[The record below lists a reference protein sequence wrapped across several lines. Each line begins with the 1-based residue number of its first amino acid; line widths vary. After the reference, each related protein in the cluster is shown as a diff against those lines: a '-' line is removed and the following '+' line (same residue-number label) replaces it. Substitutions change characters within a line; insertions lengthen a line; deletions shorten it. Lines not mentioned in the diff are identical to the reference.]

1 MFTLFTKQDKK
12 PLALIPDC
20 RSCGLAL
27 KCKNPVLKA
36 VKRPSKTVIVVNG
49 PNEDLPDGVKHQ
61 KRLSAALEKAG
72 LSLHD
77 YSIVPAI
84 ACPGEKLNPKV
95 QYWKHCQPLM
105 VQQIKALEPEKIIVY
120 GKHAIASVIDWLWR
134 APAELP
140 DRWIGRKIPCRELN
154 AWILPIGNKGMV
166 VNPAV
171 SQTWLYRFIREADSI
186 QGRPYD
192 QVPNYDKT
200 IKVLHDAESVKQAL
214 GAASRSPLSAFDYE
228 TNCLRPEKPR
238 AKIFTASVA
247 WLEGTEAK
255 CVAFPMKADFVEDWK
270 AYLLSNSTKIAA
282 NMKFEHRW
290 SKKHF
295 DVDVKRLMWD
305 TNLVGHMYDPQPGVT
320 SLKFQ
325 AFRDLG
331 LPFYAGEVEKFFTT
345 EDEAGYNSI
354 HLANSR
360 ALLEY
365 NAIDSLAELDLGIL
379 QMYQSPIDSEFWSS
393 ALPNKRF
400 YTKGMWL

>member
-1 MFTLFTKQDKK
+1 MFTFFTQQQAK
-12 PLALIPDC
+12 PTALTPDC

-27 KCKNPVLKA
+27 KCENSVLKA
-36 VKRPSKTVIVVNG
+36 IKRPSKTVIVVNG
-49 PNEDLPDGVKHQ
+49 PNEDSPNGLKVQ
-61 KRLSAALEKAG
+61 KRLSAALEKVG

-77 YSIVPAI
+77 YSIVPAM
-84 ACPGEKLNPKV
+84 ACPSKNLDAKT
-95 QYWKHCQPLM
+95 QYWKYCQPLM
-105 VQQIKALEPEKIIVY
+105 IQQIKALNPEKIIVY
-120 GKHAIASVIDWLWR
+120 GKYAIASVIDWLWR

-171 SQTWLYRFIREADSI
+171 SQTWLYRFISEANAI
-186 QGRPYD
+186 EGRPYAHIPD
-192 QVPNYDKT
+192 YRKMLRILN
-200 IKVLHDAESVKQAL
+200 DAESVKQAL
-214 GAASRSPLSAFDYE
+214 GAASRSKISAFDYE

-247 WLEGTEAK
+247 WLEGDEPK

-270 AYLLSNSTKIAA
+270 AYLLSDSTKIAA

-331 LPFYAGEVEKFFTT
+331 LPFYAGEVEKYFTT
-345 EDEAGYNSI
+345 EDSAGYNSI

-360 ALLEY
+360 SLLEY

-379 QMYQSPIDSEFWSS
+379 QMYQSPIDSNLWTS
-393 ALPNKRF
+393 ALPKQRF